1 MLPPQKI
8 LHRNM
13 GSQKIQVMDD
23 SRLVNG
29 DDSLLEP
36 IDLQLTVFETLLQEY
51 ITSVFTVVVAH

>member
-1 MLPPQKI
+1 
-8 LHRNM
+8 M
-13 GSQKIQVMDD
+13 GSQKIQVMHD

-29 DDSLLEP
+29 DDGLLEP